1 MIRLLRRL
9 GIFLLILCAPL
20 SLMSAMLQ
28 GSSLGDQLLRVVFRT
43 LPVSF
48 CLQIPYFIRVFL
60 HGPRLPAR
68 PRQRSQSLLK
78 ARGSW
83 GLWNIGLVTYC
94 LCALVCDW
102 LMAELNLGGLLLL
115 LCLPVALFL
124 FFHQMMEPGANAER
138 RILAAQLS
146 AGLQAE
152 LPLPDL
158 LEELQRD
165 AGRSAATRFRDFPTV
180 LHWLAFDL
188 RCGSLFSTAVATQ
201 SYFPPIWSSLLRIGE
216 RTGRLP
222 ECLTMLEHWEANQ
235 PRRLYLV
242 RPLIGLP
249 IVLLLARA
257 VADSALFS
265 PDLLPASPLLSA
277 ISPLHIL
284 IVFSFGLALL
294 SLLGPWLR
302 RFPRL
307 RQLTERLQRLPWLE
321 SLARVEEQLLAITAL
336 EATAHLQGTLEEML
350 ELAQSACTRAEFR
363 KALEP
368 QRAGAGDTL
377 GEILKLHFEPV
388 VVTLVTSGEAR
399 GDLLD
404 CLSCARLYLED
415 RLEDER
421 ERVELRFLVAFQ
433 ILTGLLVLASALEF
447 LVSMQTVVMEWL
459 REA

>member
-1 MIRLLRRL
+1 MIRSMRRL

-28 GSSLGDQLLRVVFRT
+28 GTSLGDQLLRGVFLT
-43 LPVSF
+43 IPVCF
-48 CLQIPYFIRVFL
+48 CMQIPHFIRSFW
-60 HGPRLPAR
+60 HGPRLPPR

-83 GLWNIGLVTYC
+83 GACNVGLVTFWLGAL
-94 LCALVCDW
+94 LCDL

-115 LCLPVALFL
+115 LSLPVALFL
-124 FFHQMMEPGANAER
+124 FVHQMMEPGANAER
-138 RILAAQLS
+138 RVLAAQLS
-146 AGLQAE
+146 AGLQAD

-165 AGRSAATRFRDFPTV
+165 AGRGAATRFRDFPAV

-235 PRRLYLV
+235 PRRLYLL

-249 IVLLLARA
+249 IVLLLSRA
-257 VADSALFS
+257 VADSSLFS
-265 PDLLPASPLLSA
+265 PDLLPPSPLLSA
-277 ISPLHIL
+277 ISPLYL
-284 IVFSFGLALL
+284 FIVFSFGLALL
-294 SLLGPWLR
+294 SLLGQWLR

-307 RQLTERLQRLPWLE
+307 RQATDQLQRMPWVE
-321 SLARVEEQLLAITAL
+321 PLARVEEQLLAITAL
-336 EATAHLQGTLEEML
+336 EATAHLQGSLEEML
-350 ELAQSACTRAEFR
+350 ELAQSACTRTEFR
-363 KALEP
+363 RALEP

-388 VVTLVTSGEAR
+388 VVTLVASGEVR
-399 GDLLD
+399 GDLSD
-404 CLSCARLYLED
+404 GLSCARLYLKD
-415 RLEDER
+415 RLEEER

-433 ILTGLLVLASALEF
+433 VLTGLLVLASALEF
-447 LVSMQTVVMEWL
+447 LYSLQSVVMEWF